1 MKPLPFTGSAVALIT
16 PMDEHLAINFDKLGE
31 LIDFHLDQQ
40 TDALVVTATT
50 GESATLSDR
59 EREQILSFTVDRVS
73 RRIPVIAGVGSNCT
87 DHACALSKRAQEL
100 GADALLHVTPYYNK
114 ASQQGLV
121 AHFRCC
127 AESASLPV
135 ILYNVP
141 SRTGVNI
148 LPETYRQLSQIPNI
162 VAVKEAGGNFSQIA
176 KTAFLC
182 EEKLHIYSGND
193 DQILPILALGGK
205 GVISVLANIL
215 PRHIHELCQSFFE
228 GNLSQARTL
237 QLRCLELAEA
247 LFSDVNPIPVKHAM
261 NLLGFEV
268 GGCRLP
274 LSPMEMTKAAAL
286 AGCLERYGILS
297 R

>member
-121 AHFRCC
+121 AHFQCC

-176 KTAFLC
+176 KLLSYV
-182 EEKLHIYSGND
+182 KRSYIS
-193 DQILPILALGGK
+193 ILATTTRFSPSSLWGE
-205 GVISVLANIL
+205 
-215 PRHIHELCQSFFE
+215 R
-228 GNLSQARTL
+228 
-237 QLRCLELAEA
+237 A
-247 LFSDVNPIPVKHAM
+247 LFRCWPIFCPAISMNFVRAFSKAISLRHAPYSSAVL
-261 NLLGFEV
+261 NLLRP
-268 GGCRLP
+268 C
-274 LSPMEMTKAAAL
+274 SPMSIPF
-286 AGCLERYGILS
+286 RLS
-297 R
+297 MP